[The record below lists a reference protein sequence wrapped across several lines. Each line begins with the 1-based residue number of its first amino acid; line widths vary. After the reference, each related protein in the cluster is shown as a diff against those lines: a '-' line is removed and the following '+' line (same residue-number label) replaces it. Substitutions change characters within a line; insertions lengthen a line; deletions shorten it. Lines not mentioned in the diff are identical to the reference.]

1 MKKITFLIL
10 LAYVFIA
17 CRNESIYLAEDPYH
31 AEFNKVWKEDM
42 GPIDPNQNWNMAVLV
57 TAQVHVDWSTGSEYT
72 IKAYTANP
80 RLEPD
85 NTYQLG
91 EFKVNDGTTSD
102 LKMDIPADLDR
113 IYIGCINQKKERII
127 LPMDIDNGTGYVS
140 FGKEDPTRPA
150 NNTLHA
156 TSRADGTEKG
166 MYEDAMSAAKG
177 VYVEI
182 PEKFYNLINGED
194 GKGYFKPTK
203 DAYTESNLL
212 TNFEILVRDTSKLK
226 VFPVVGDTGF
236 KTELGYYTYSRYQ
249 LDEPY
254 DERKKINLLKQ
265 ECIGLND
272 YPDSEEEDGEDR
284 AQKYTYYQITTTD
297 EPNWSYYALRCTNGT
312 TNASNPEPSNDPYLM
327 VEASKITGRRGAIQD
342 IKITEGERLGFW
354 VRCAHRCGVYDWQVY
369 HAVKNTADDD
379 VKSFWATQPWFD
391 PYEWNDDE
399 KKNPTD
405 VNDNVC
411 GTAPYTKK
419 SRDYQ
424 CDNGV
429 ATAHTHAGKYRRY
442 SDSFLNN
449 TIERKNIGY
458 CAVAET
464 EHFYLVGLEDGWDH
478 DCNDIIWAIPKAE
491 GIYIVDPDS
500 PTNTMTWT
508 LGFEDLGAISS
519 SDFDFN
525 DVVLIITKEAGL
537 ANAQVYLAA
546 AGGTLK
552 TELFYNG
559 IQLQSKDN
567 GQTEIHA
574 MIPGGEGKDSNGKP
588 IYNMWNTDYDTPSQP
603 IRLLANYNG
612 VVKELELGKDFY
624 FANNVENFSIKVQR
638 GDDTYITVTV
648 PTEGGVAP
656 QAIVVPGK
664 WKWPKERQRI
674 NKVYTSFDEW
684 GANYADNN
692 WYKQEPV
699 TGLYVTPPDDLPSF
713 NDQQTS
719 TENQ

>member
-31 AEFNKVWKEDM
+31 AVFNKVWKEDM

-166 MYEDAMSAAKG
+166 MHEDAMSTEINN
-177 VYVEI
+177 YVEI
-182 PEKFYNLINGED
+182 PGAFYNKINAED
-194 GKGYFKPTK
+194 GSGYFKPTK

-212 TNFEILVRDTSKLK
+212 TNFEILVRNPSNLK

-249 LDEPY
+249 LSETY
-254 DERKKINLLKQ
+254 DEQDKIRILKQ
-265 ECIGLND
+265 VCIGLND
-272 YPDSEEEDGEDR
+272 YPDSEADDGEDR
-284 AQKYTYYQITTTD
+284 TQQYSYYQITTSD
-297 EPNWSYYALRCTNGT
+297 EPNWSNYALRCTNGT
-312 TNASNPEPSNDPYLM
+312 TDATNPDLSKGSYFM
-327 VEASKITGRRGAIQD
+327 VEASEITGRKGAIQN
-342 IKITEGERLGFW
+342 ININEGERLGFW
-354 VRCAHRCGVYDWQVY
+354 VRCAHRCGVYDWQVCN
-369 HAVKNTADDD
+369 AVNNTADND
-379 VKSFWATQPWFD
+379 VQSFWATQPWFD
-391 PYEWNDDE
+391 PYEWNADINENPEGDDHGR
-399 KKNPTD
+399 
-405 VNDNVC
+405 
-411 GTAPYTKK
+411 GTAPYTKS

-424 CDNGV
+424 CENGV
-429 ATAHTHAGKYRRY
+429 AKAHTHAGKYRRY

-449 TIERKNIGY
+449 TDKRKNIGY

-500 PTNTMTWT
+500 PTNRMTWT

-537 ANAQVYLAA
+537 DNAQVYLAA

-552 TELFYNG
+552 TEIFYNG
-559 IQLQSKDN
+559 IPLQSKDN
-567 GQTEIHA
+567 GRTEIHA
-574 MIPGGEGKDSNGKP
+574 MITGGEVTDSNGKP
-588 IYNMWNTDYDTPSQP
+588 IYNMWNTNSDIPSTP
-603 IRLLANYNG
+603 IRLLANYNNG
-612 VVKELELGKDFY
+612 EVRELDLGKDFY
-624 FANNVENFSIKVQR
+624 FANNVEKFSIRVER
-638 GDDTYITVTV
+638 GDDVKTEVTV
-648 PTEGGVAP
+648 PIEGGEAP

-684 GANYADNN
+684 GANYADNS
-692 WYKQEPV
+692 WYRQEPV
-699 TGLYVTPPDDLPSF
+699 EGSFVTPPNELPSF
-713 NDQQTS
+713 
-719 TENQ
+719 